1 MLLIT
6 IPHAKREA
14 SNNHDEGAI
23 RMIPY
28 LKASLDNRN
37 VPYTL
42 LVGDDVFRGVI
53 DLNRGVARNTQYAKD
68 FAKLLKD
75 SKAHIDLHSFEYR
88 SEDASDEDS
97 LTEAGDD
104 VRDWSLSDVVFLTVP
119 KISDPVFAEVLM
131 TAIEKIVEIDD
142 IETQDYNYLTVFSQ
156 VAMDVPSALLELNE
170 DSLPSYPAI
179 AEVVA
184 EAVESYF
191 ALADYGVA

>member
-6 IPHAKREA
+6 VPHAKREA

-37 VPYTL
+37 VPYRL
-42 LVGDDVFRGVI
+42 LVGDGVFRGVI
-53 DLNRGVARNTQYAKD
+53 DLNRGESRNTKYAKE

-88 SEDASDEDS
+88 DEDASDEES
-97 LTEAGDD
+97 LTQAGDD
-104 VRDWSLSDVVFLTVP
+104 IRDWSLSDVVFLTVP
-119 KISDPVFAEVLM
+119 KISDKIFTEELM
-131 TAIEKIVEIDD
+131 SKIENIVQIDA
-142 IETQDYNYLTVFSQ
+142 IETQDYNYLTVFAQ
-156 VAMDVPSALLELNE
+156 VAMNVPSVLLELNE
-170 DSLPSYPAI
+170 DSRPSYPAI
-179 AEVVA
+179 AEAVA

-191 ALADYGVA
+191 DPNDYGVE

>member
-6 IPHAKREA
+6 VPHAKREA

-37 VPYTL
+37 VPYRL
-42 LVGDDVFRGVI
+42 LVGDGVFRGVI
-53 DLNRGVARNTQYAKD
+53 DLNRGESRNTKYAKE

-88 SEDASDEDS
+88 DEDASDEES
-97 LTEAGDD
+97 LTQAGDD
-104 VRDWSLSDVVFLTVP
+104 IRDWSLSDVVFLTVP
-119 KISDPVFAEVLM
+119 KVSDKIFTEALM
-131 TAIEKIVEIDD
+131 SKIENIVQIDA
-142 IETQDYNYLTVFSQ
+142 IETQDYNYLTVFAQ
-156 VAMDVPSALLELNE
+156 VAMDVPSVLLELNE
-170 DSLPSYPAI
+170 DSRPSYPAI
-179 AEVVA
+179 AEAVA

-191 ALADYGVA
+191 DPNDYGVE